1 MNPKPPATMQTTPWE
16 SELTSRLTEEFGP
29 AISEFSAYLGQ
40 NFLIAEPDAVPR
52 IVLYLRDVEEFDLL
66 TDLTA
71 VHFPKREEPFEIIYI
86 LYSFATNERLRVK
99 TRIKEGQ
106 KPQTVVP
113 IHPTANWMEREVYD
127 MFGIEF
133 AGHPDLRR
141 ILLPEDWTGF
151 PLRRDSGISSMD
163 TRWVQENI
171 GIESGQ

>member
-16 SELTSRLTEEFGP
+16 SELTSRLTEKFAS
-29 AISEFSAYLGQ
+29 AISAFSAYVGQ
-40 NFLIAEPDAVPR
+40 NFLIAEPDAVPG
-52 IVLYLRDVEEFDLL
+52 ILLYLRDSEEFDLL

-71 VHFPKREEPFEIIYI
+71 VHFPKREEPFEIVYN

-141 ILLPEDWTGF
+141 ILMPEDWTGF
-151 PLRRDSGISSMD
+151 PLRRDSGLSDMD
-163 TRWVQENI
+163 DRWVQENI
-171 GIESGQ
+171 GIESGH